1 MKRTKLLLAML
12 LALAMSLALMAC
24 GKTKEFTVSFS
35 GAEVATQTVLKDE
48 CAVRP
53 AVAPN
58 KVGYDF
64 VGWYED
70 EALTKEFD
78 FSKPIQKDTT
88 VYAKFNIKTYTVTF
102 RETNLPAE
110 KVEYNGTLKTADP
123 TPPEGQVFV
132 GWYTNAGKTQ
142 AFLKDTKITKNL
154 ELWPKF
160 AEKELPAEDV
170 VLATFVNPSKNEQE
184 VVQVKR
190 GEAVP
195 ESKVP
200 VFFHKYENFYLYD
213 GWDSDLETPLTE
225 DVTFTTKYVFDE
237 STVIPEH
244 YFNYTLLEDGTY
256 GLAQNYVYENT
267 VESLSQPALTGSK
280 ALPVEYNG
288 KPITKILDSAFGS
301 FYFKFILDELLVP
314 ECYKTVGDYAFSGGL
329 FDRIYFLG
337 LETIEEKG
345 FGGASCTRKETNGYA
360 YSDNVEFYLPA
371 SLKNIEGGHLYTT
384 HPQIGFRQI
393 YLDES
398 NPYFHFEKDTFGN
411 DLMYNAARD
420 TIHYINLNSA
430 KFTLPEHV
438 TNLVANIV
446 PGGVE
451 ILTIEGD
458 RESLT
463 NIGGESAKQVIFKGK
478 VKRFESGAFSYF
490 RQVTAFT
497 LPEGLEYIAP
507 EALADVNLARLY
519 VDDDIWR
526 LMSTCGLGG
535 AKMKGGY
542 ELMWDELTLIERRN
556 DAIIE
561 LGTGP
566 DGGDSFI
573 LHTPASSASEYVVP
587 DGVTAFK
594 PILGACFTSDA
605 LKRVVVPEGVREL
618 PSGFLN
624 TGEVAFTETGEKGD
638 GNVVWGYEVTDGTE
652 YISLPSTL
660 ERLCGGSIRTPS
672 LKGFEWPNGSN
683 LKALETSCIVSFM
696 NYNEIL
702 FPDTIETIEKR
713 PFSEL
718 YNPKIEGN
726 TGKYITFDGFIYEKL
741 NDRELRLINLPLCMG
756 DEELVFPDTG
766 DYVTTQIAP
775 KAMTENADPANLAK
789 LYSSLKKLVIPEGVQ
804 YIGDEAFAFQS
815 SLEELV
821 LPSTLVEIAN
831 GAFYYAL
838 YLKTVTFN
846 SVEPPKMEYINR
858 YVNELEGIY
867 SIYEIFMTGYKIS
880 TIDLT
885 MNYFGPGLESK
896 FIVPAGS
903 YKAYFEV
910 FYDYC
915 GDTYAGR
922 IATDN
927 QEKVT
932 YSFHTDG
939 GNSIFDVE
947 NVAVLWDMPVTVW
960 KGEGN
965 KHLQGYYTKDG
976 SVDGDWGERVESYPY
991 FGTPDANGVVNL
1003 YARWGDEVLED
1014 GRNWNNAY
1022 VVTAETRTLD
1032 VRTYERVFFQ
1042 FTPAEDGMYIPHF
1055 SYWGYFNSLKL
1066 EQRDVTVDCPVFTV
1080 DRERARLNGLS
1091 YIYVPGNDRPYWQN
1105 ANGPSYHPSTTRF
1118 LSINPANGLSYSNM
1132 KAGTTYYFIM
1142 VFGDEMYEYMNNKRE
1157 TIELTVF
1164 MEKTGEYGGV
1174 VSGIS

>member
-314 ECYKTVGDYAFSGGL
+314 ECYKTVGDYAFAGGL

-371 SLKNIEGGHLYTT
+371 SLKNIEGGHL
-384 HPQIGFRQI
+384 
-393 YLDES
+393 
-398 NPYFHFEKDTFGN
+398 
-411 DLMYNAARD
+411 
-420 TIHYINLNSA
+420 
-430 KFTLPEHV
+430 
-438 TNLVANIV
+438 
-446 PGGVE
+446 
-451 ILTIEGD
+451 
-458 RESLT
+458 
-463 NIGGESAKQVIFKGK
+463 
-478 VKRFESGAFSYF
+478 
-490 RQVTAFT
+490 
-497 LPEGLEYIAP
+497 
-507 EALADVNLARLY
+507 
-519 VDDDIWR
+519 
-526 LMSTCGLGG
+526 
-535 AKMKGGY
+535 
-542 ELMWDELTLIERRN
+542 
-556 DAIIE
+556 
-561 LGTGP
+561 
-566 DGGDSFI
+566 
-573 LHTPASSASEYVVP
+573 
-587 DGVTAFK
+587 
-594 PILGACFTSDA
+594 
-605 LKRVVVPEGVREL
+605 
-618 PSGFLN
+618 
-624 TGEVAFTETGEKGD
+624 
-638 GNVVWGYEVTDGTE
+638 
-652 YISLPSTL
+652 
-660 ERLCGGSIRTPS
+660 
-672 LKGFEWPNGSN
+672 
-683 LKALETSCIVSFM
+683 
-696 NYNEIL
+696 
-702 FPDTIETIEKR
+702 
-713 PFSEL
+713 
-718 YNPKIEGN
+718 
-726 TGKYITFDGFIYEKL
+726 
-741 NDRELRLINLPLCMG
+741 
-756 DEELVFPDTG
+756 
-766 DYVTTQIAP
+766 
-775 KAMTENADPANLAK
+775 
-789 LYSSLKKLVIPEGVQ
+789 
-804 YIGDEAFAFQS
+804 
-815 SLEELV
+815 
-821 LPSTLVEIAN
+821 
-831 GAFYYAL
+831 
-838 YLKTVTFN
+838 
-846 SVEPPKMEYINR
+846 
-858 YVNELEGIY
+858 
-867 SIYEIFMTGYKIS
+867 
-880 TIDLT
+880 
-885 MNYFGPGLESK
+885 
-896 FIVPAGS
+896 
-903 YKAYFEV
+903 
-910 FYDYC
+910 
-915 GDTYAGR
+915 
-922 IATDN
+922 
-927 QEKVT
+927 
-932 YSFHTDG
+932 
-939 GNSIFDVE
+939 
-947 NVAVLWDMPVTVW
+947 
-960 KGEGN
+960 
-965 KHLQGYYTKDG
+965 
-976 SVDGDWGERVESYPY
+976 
-991 FGTPDANGVVNL
+991 
-1003 YARWGDEVLED
+1003 
-1014 GRNWNNAY
+1014 
-1022 VVTAETRTLD
+1022 
-1032 VRTYERVFFQ
+1032 
-1042 FTPAEDGMYIPHF
+1042 
-1055 SYWGYFNSLKL
+1055 
-1066 EQRDVTVDCPVFTV
+1066 
-1080 DRERARLNGLS
+1080 
-1091 YIYVPGNDRPYWQN
+1091 
-1105 ANGPSYHPSTTRF
+1105 
-1118 LSINPANGLSYSNM
+1118 
-1132 KAGTTYYFIM
+1132 
-1142 VFGDEMYEYMNNKRE
+1142 
-1157 TIELTVF
+1157 
-1164 MEKTGEYGGV
+1164 
-1174 VSGIS
+1174 

>member
-526 LMSTCGLGG
+526 LMSTCGSRRSQDERGLRADVGRAYSHRE
-535 AKMKGGY
+535 AKRRDYRTRHGPRRGRLVY
-542 ELMWDELTLIERRN
+542 SSHARVIRERVCR
-556 DAIIE
+556 A
-561 LGTGP
+561 GR
-566 DGGDSFI
+566 S
-573 LHTPASSASEYVVP
+573 
-587 DGVTAFK
+587 
-594 PILGACFTSDA
+594 
-605 LKRVVVPEGVREL
+605 
-618 PSGFLN
+618 
-624 TGEVAFTETGEKGD
+624 
-638 GNVVWGYEVTDGTE
+638 
-652 YISLPSTL
+652 
-660 ERLCGGSIRTPS
+660 
-672 LKGFEWPNGSN
+672 
-683 LKALETSCIVSFM
+683 
-696 NYNEIL
+696 
-702 FPDTIETIEKR
+702 
-713 PFSEL
+713 
-718 YNPKIEGN
+718 
-726 TGKYITFDGFIYEKL
+726 DGFQTDSRGVL
-741 NDRELRLINLPLCMG
+741 HLRRI
-756 DEELVFPDTG
+756 
-766 DYVTTQIAP
+766 
-775 KAMTENADPANLAK
+775 KARCRPRGSEGAAK
-789 LYSSLKKLVIPEGVQ
+789 RLFEHGRGS
-804 YIGDEAFAFQS
+804 
-815 SLEELV
+815 
-821 LPSTLVEIAN
+821 
-831 GAFYYAL
+831 FYR
-838 YLKTVTFN
+838 
-846 SVEPPKMEYINR
+846 NR
-858 YVNELEGIY
+858 
-867 SIYEIFMTGYKIS
+867 
-880 TIDLT
+880 
-885 MNYFGPGLESK
+885 
-896 FIVPAGS
+896 
-903 YKAYFEV
+903 
-910 FYDYC
+910 
-915 GDTYAGR
+915 R
-922 IATDN
+922 
-927 QEKVT
+927 
-932 YSFHTDG
+932 
-939 GNSIFDVE
+939 
-947 NVAVLWDMPVTVW
+947 
-960 KGEGN
+960 KG
-965 KHLQGYYTKDG
+965 
-976 SVDGDWGERVESYPY
+976 
-991 FGTPDANGVVNL
+991 
-1003 YARWGDEVLED
+1003 
-1014 GRNWNNAY
+1014 
-1022 VVTAETRTLD
+1022 
-1032 VRTYERVFFQ
+1032 
-1042 FTPAEDGMYIPHF
+1042 
-1055 SYWGYFNSLKL
+1055 
-1066 EQRDVTVDCPVFTV
+1066 
-1080 DRERARLNGLS
+1080 
-1091 YIYVPGNDRPYWQN
+1091 
-1105 ANGPSYHPSTTRF
+1105 
-1118 LSINPANGLSYSNM
+1118 
-1132 KAGTTYYFIM
+1132 
-1142 VFGDEMYEYMNNKRE
+1142 
-1157 TIELTVF
+1157 
-1164 MEKTGEYGGV
+1164 
-1174 VSGIS
+1174 